1 MKVKVTIHSQFTFN
15 KVSDQIIVYYGHN
28 LFIRFVQKH
37 NLSLALYRKKKL
49 FKNFMFKQFFLFT
62 PGVLRI
68 NVPKL
73 QSPINIPDHSPHVL
87 RTELV
92 VDYYSYFLTIVN
104 IVITTS

>member
-1 MKVKVTIHSQFTFN
+1 MSHLLRPNIFFSLLLGKPGHSGLQDLHSQPGHTFGFRENVVN
-15 KVSDQIIVYYGHN
+15 KE
-28 LFIRFVQKH
+28 K
-37 NLSLALYRKKKL
+37 
-49 FKNFMFKQFFLFT
+49 FLLLIE
-62 PGVLRI
+62 PVVLLRI

-92 VDYYSYFLTIVN
+92 VDYYSYFLTTFN